1 MRRCT
6 LLAISVTAVT
16 AIGVAACG
24 GGTKPPTHH
33 KPFKTPKF
41 LQHASLAFGAFH
53 RFVGTPAHSGVFS
66 SSSSAVRTA
75 ARAAMFAS
83 GQLKQAS
90 VYAKQNQAE
99 RALFPALVV
108 LADKMK
114 SLSATILGPSSS
126 LPEINAINES
136 LNRLD
141 AAASARGHHIP
152 DASAAQIA
160 AAGGPHA

>member
-6 LLAISVTAVT
+6 LLVIAATAV
-16 AIGVAACG
+16 GVAACG
-24 GGTKPPTHH
+24 GGAKHSTQH

-53 RFVGTPAHSGVFS
+53 RLVATPAHSGVFS
-66 SSSSAVRTA
+66 SSSSAVKIA
-75 ARAAMFAS
+75 ARAAVFAS

-114 SLSATILGPSSS
+114 SLSATILGPSPS
-126 LPEINAINES
+126 LPEINAIDKS

-141 AAASARGHHIP
+141 AAAAARGHHIP
-152 DASAAQIA
+152 DASAARIA

>member
-6 LLAISVTAVT
+6 LLVIAVTAVT
-16 AIGVAACG
+16 ALAVAACG
-24 GGTKPPTHH
+24 GGAQHSTQHTPS
-33 KPFKTPKF
+33 KTPKF
-41 LQHASLAFGAFH
+41 LRHASLSFGAFH
-53 RFVGTPAHSGVFS
+53 RFVWAPAHSGVFS
-66 SSSSAVRTA
+66 SSSSAAKTA
-75 ARAAMFAS
+75 ARAAVFAS

-108 LADKMK
+108 LAGKMN

-136 LNRLD
+136 LKRLN

-160 AAGGPHA
+160 AAGGPPA